1 MFFENLSKNSKETEI
16 QLQFA
21 RKYIIIKIEIYQ
33 KEGMTMP
40 EILSELW
47 QMLSGLQVPD
57 LVLSA
62 SAVVILDMFAIS
74 VILAVRRESRLC
86 RKRWQKVSAGLEL
99 RRREEKKEIHH
110 PLEADE
116 ILLGRHS
123 SADIQLKD
131 SSVSRYHAVMTVTGG
146 VWTITDLNAKSGTF
160 VNEQRIRQKKL
171 APGDCIRLGNAK
183 LWLAKRPADEQEE

>member
-1 MFFENLSKNSKETEI
+1 
-16 QLQFA
+16 
-21 RKYIIIKIEIYQ
+21 
-33 KEGMTMP
+33 MP

-62 SAVVILDMFAIS
+62 AAVVILDMFAIS
-74 VILAVRRESRLC
+74 VILAVGRESTLC
-86 RKRWQKVSAGLEL
+86 RKRWRKVSANLEL
-99 RRREEKKEIHH
+99 RRKEEKKEIHH

-131 SSVSRYHAVMTVTGG
+131 PSVSRYHAVMTVTGG
-146 VWTITDLNAKSGTF
+146 IWTVTDLNSKSGTF
-160 VNEQRIRQKKL
+160 VNDQRVRQKKL

-183 LWLAKRPADEQEE
+183 LWLAKRPAEQEE

>member
-1 MFFENLSKNSKETEI
+1 
-16 QLQFA
+16 
-21 RKYIIIKIEIYQ
+21 
-33 KEGMTMP
+33 MP

-62 SAVVILDMFAIS
+62 VAVVILDMFAIS
-74 VILAVRRESRLC
+74 VILAVGRESRLC
-86 RKRWQKVSAGLEL
+86 QKRWQKVSAGLEL
-99 RRREEKKEIHH
+99 RRRKLKSEYDDKKEDEDRKEIHY

-123 SADIQLKD
+123 SADIQIKD
-131 SSVSRYHAVMTVTGG
+131 PSVSRYHAVMTVTGG
-146 VWTITDLNAKSGTF
+146 VWTITDLNARCGTF
-160 VNEQRIRQKKL
+160 VNEHRIRQKKL

-183 LWLAKRPADEQEE
+183 LYLAKRPVTEPEE

>member
-1 MFFENLSKNSKETEI
+1 
-16 QLQFA
+16 
-21 RKYIIIKIEIYQ
+21 
-33 KEGMTMP
+33 MP

-47 QMLSGLQVPD
+47 AMLSSLQVPD

-62 SAVVILDMFAIS
+62 AAVVILDLFAIA
-74 VILAVRRESRLC
+74 IIFAVGRESRLC

-99 RRREEKKEIHH
+99 RRRAEQKELHY

-116 ILLGRHS
+116 ILLGRHT
-123 SADIQLKD
+123 SADIQIKD
-131 SSVSRYHAVMTVTGG
+131 ASVSRYHAVMTVTGG

-160 VNEQRIRQKKL
+160 VNDQRIRQKKL

-183 LWLAKRPADEQEE
+183 LWIVRRPFSEEEE